1 MKQIVLI
8 AFIAL
13 FFMTAMAQNQQNSGK
28 TFSASEKVTIEKVS
42 YKNRYDISVVGDM
55 YLPKDIDR
63 SKKYAAIIV
72 GHPFGGVKEQCAGL
86 YAQELAKRGFI
97 ALAFDLSY
105 GGESGGWPRGVAS
118 PETYV
123 EDFSASVDFIGTR
136 SFVDQNR
143 IGVIGICGS
152 GGFSIAAAAIDH
164 RIKALATVSMYD
176 MGRERRQG
184 YKDGQTY
191 EQRMSL
197 LDEIGEQRWKE
208 FENSGM
214 PRLQY
219 GTVEHI
225 NEDSPAV
232 AKEFYDY
239 YRTPRGKHPNATT
252 GITFVSSAALMNFFP
267 IAQIETVSPRP
278 LLFIAGENAHSRYFS
293 EDAYSLAIEP
303 KELYIVKN
311 AGHVDLYDRKELIP
325 FGKLTDFFTQNLK

>member
-42 YKNRYDISVVGDM
+42 YKKRYDISVVGDM

-86 YAQELAKRGFI
+86 YAQELAKRGFV

-267 IAQIETVSPRP
+267 LAQIETVSPRP

-293 EDAYSLAIEP
+293 EDAYSLAIKP

>member
-42 YKNRYDISVVGDM
+42 YKKRYDISVVGDM

-63 SKKYAAIIV
+63 SKKYAAIIA

-86 YAQELAKRGFI
+86 YAQELAKRGFV

-176 MGRERRQG
+176 MGRERR
-184 YKDGQTY
+184 
-191 EQRMSL
+191 
-197 LDEIGEQRWKE
+197 
-208 FENSGM
+208 
-214 PRLQY
+214 
-219 GTVEHI
+219 
-225 NEDSPAV
+225 
-232 AKEFYDY
+232 
-239 YRTPRGKHPNATT
+239 
-252 GITFVSSAALMNFFP
+252 
-267 IAQIETVSPRP
+267 
-278 LLFIAGENAHSRYFS
+278 
-293 EDAYSLAIEP
+293 
-303 KELYIVKN
+303 
-311 AGHVDLYDRKELIP
+311 
-325 FGKLTDFFTQNLK
+325 